1 MIKSIENDDIR
12 IGSAPD
18 LVDSMDW
25 GDNRFVGRFKLP
37 LFSVFPKLITISDLE
52 NDRNLICFVIRRN
65 FWYNTLMEKG
75 FSLSLVE
82 HINKTWSEF
91 YDQS

>member
-52 NDRNLICFVIRRN
+52 NDKEMIFTCIIML
-65 FWYNTLMEKG
+65 EKKA
-75 FSLSLVE
+75 FRYL
-82 HINKTWSEF
+82 
-91 YDQS
+91 